1 MCFKLVVAI
10 VTTEYAQQGKESY
23 CGRGFSRGEKNNM
36 GKDSRKKTTKKK
48 RQDKKPLL
56 AGYIILINTS
66 VAGARHASN
75 GTDSN
80 QFLRYLLTFTGVKQ

>member
-1 MCFKLVVAI
+1 MLNREKNRIVAEAFLA
-10 VTTEYAQQGKESY
+10 VEE
-23 CGRGFSRGEKNNM
+23 NNM
-36 GKDSRKKTTKKK
+36 GKDSRKKTAKKK

-66 VAGARHASN
+66 VAGTRHAFN

-80 QFLRYLLTFTGVKQ
+80 QFLGISSYLYWGKTVNSEL

>member
-1 MCFKLVVAI
+1 MLNREKNRIVAEAFLA
-10 VTTEYAQQGKESY
+10 VKT
-23 CGRGFSRGEKNNM
+23 NNM

-66 VAGARHASN
+66 VAGVRHASN

>member
-1 MCFKLVVAI
+1 MLTREKNRIVAEAFLA
-10 VTTEYAQQGKESY
+10 VEE
-23 CGRGFSRGEKNNM
+23 NNM
-36 GKDSRKKTTKKK
+36 GKDSRKKTTKRN
-48 RQDKKPLL
+48 RQDEKPLL